1 MNLTFIFSDSDQK
14 FSLVLLQIWLITSL
28 ALEKREKERNTLY
41 IILVQGFCPLKIEI
55 TQFPPGFCL
64 KVTRNPNVKS
74 LVFIY
79 WISQV
84 YIHTY
89 IFTCLILLV
98 KK

>member
-64 KVTRNPNVKS
+64 KVNRNPNIKS

-79 WISQV
+79 WISTSI
-84 YIHTY
+84 YTY
-89 IFTCLILLV
+89 LYFYMFNIIS
-98 KK
+98 

>member
-64 KVTRNPNVKS
+64 KVTRNPNIKS

-79 WISQV
+79 WIITS
-84 YIHTY
+84 
-89 IFTCLILLV
+89 ILHV
-98 KK
+98 